1 MEAEQAMQKNKNI
14 CNSLVA
20 LHNQSKCNAVD
31 NSEKVVH
38 PWSRPG
44 VSKLFA
50 WRATFLKMLQ
60 PTATHSHYKVGKF
73 FQCINNNIYYKQCL
87 YFTLGVFNAI
97 YTVIVRTETNCF
109 HKILSFYENVTV
121 S

>member
-1 MEAEQAMQKNKNI
+1 VEAEQAMQKNKNI

-50 WRATFLKMLQ
+50 WRATFLKNVAADSHTLSLQ
-60 PTATHSHYKVGKF
+60 SRK
-73 FQCINNNIYYKQCL
+73 IYS
-87 YFTLGVFNAI
+87 V
-97 YTVIVRTETNCF
+97 
-109 HKILSFYENVTV
+109 HK
-121 S
+121 